1 MLKLIQFPAFILLIL
16 LLSGQAW
23 AQSNIGAVNINKLM
37 ENAPQAKAASES
49 MKTRFSS
56 RENKLLAERDEIRKL
71 EEQYK
76 KDADVMSKP
85 EKAALERK
93 IRERLREFKRDSDA
107 FTEDFS
113 IARNDVL
120 TTIQNDVYKAIVDVA
135 EKEKFDLVVS
145 ESVLYAS
152 KRVDITD
159 KVLARLKEL
168 HKVSE

>member
-1 MLKLIQFPAFILLIL
+1 MSRLIQFPALIL
-16 LLSGQAW
+16 LMLFLSGQVA

-49 MKTRFSS
+49 MKSRFSP
-56 RENKLLAERDEIRKL
+56 RENELLAERDEIRKL
-71 EEQYK
+71 EEKYT
-76 KDADVMSKP
+76 KDADVMSKT
-85 EKAALERK
+85 EKGVLEQK
-93 IRERLREFKRDSDA
+93 IRERLRKFKRDSDA
-107 FTEDFS
+107 FTEDFN
-113 IARNDVL
+113 IARNEVL
-120 TTIQNDVYKAIVDVA
+120 NTIQNDVYKAIVDVA

-168 HKVSE
+168 HTATK